1 MTRIGRGRAKSTA
14 AAGALLT
21 GLLGGVLAAP
31 STAAAAGSGDTGTLG
46 RCDRVWVKNVYGYKS
61 TFFGKGPVYSDG
73 PGGKMTLTK
82 IKAGELGTSIS
93 ATTGVSVKAAVAEA
107 KAEFSANVQV
117 KATWTTSHSYERE
130 IRRGKYGNVQYGVKG
145 HTAKVEKYLTLPD
158 CSKSQRKTGT
168 VKLANK
174 RQGFR
179 YWETNS

>member
-1 MTRIGRGRAKSTA
+1 M
-14 AAGALLT
+14 
-21 GLLGGVLAAP
+21 
-31 STAAAAGSGDTGTLG
+31 
-46 RCDRVWVKNVYGYKS
+46 KNVYGYKA

-82 IKAGELGTSIS
+82 IRAGELGTSIS
-93 ATTGVSVKAAVAEA
+93 GTVGVSVKAAVVEA
-107 KAEFSANVQV
+107 KAEVSAGVQA
-117 KATWTTSHSYERE
+117 KATWTSSHSYERE

-158 CSKSQRKTGT
+158 CRKSQRKTGT

>member
-1 MTRIGRGRAKSTA
+1 MTRIRRERTKSA
-14 AAGALLT
+14 VIAGAVLA
-21 GLLGGVLAAP
+21 GLLAGAP
-31 STAAAAGSGDTGTLG
+31 STAVAADAGGDAGPLG
-46 RCDRVWVKNVYGYKS
+46 RCDRVWVKNVYSYKS
-61 TFFGKGPVYSDG
+61 KFFGKGPVYSDG

-82 IKAGELGTSIS
+82 IEAGEMGTQI
-93 ATTGVSVKAAVAEA
+93 TGTVGVSVKAAVAEA
-107 KAEFSANVQV
+107 KAEVSASAQT
-117 KATWTTSHSYERE
+117 KATWTSSHSYEHK
-130 IRRGKYGNVQYGVKG
+130 IKSNKYGNVQYGVKG